1 MLSFKMMTWT
11 RCCCFLLSMMVVL
24 ENMPQGVNGFVIGR
38 SASPTTKPHAILFS
52 STLPM
57 NDALVPESEDDNN
70 NIDAANVAMRQLREE
85 IKGQILSLAAS
96 TERGFEAAPSE
107 RDQMKDLILDLADTF
122 DGAAAEPAAPYY
134 EDAEIRYYDD
144 DKPTLEGS
152 WTLVYTDAPDI
163 TGLDAGNSKLLPL
176 PPLAQLGRIGQS
188 CKPPY
193 ITNVIEWIKPSWAQ
207 KLPSF
212 LLPGEDTNARILQ
225 KVVTEAKAVPSRP
238 TQVDL
243 TLVGLDITA
252 RMSYDDDDDDTSEN
266 ILQEAI
272 KEKGLLAGFLKTNPL
287 ELRGPLTTPFGKF
300 TILYVD
306 DELRIIRTYQNYV
319 TINTR
324 NKEEW
329 F

>member
-1 MLSFKMMTWT
+1 
-11 RCCCFLLSMMVVL
+11 
-24 ENMPQGVNGFVIGR
+24 
-38 SASPTTKPHAILFS
+38 
-52 STLPM
+52 M
-57 NDALVPESEDDNN
+57 NDAFVPESEDDNN
-70 NIDAANVAMRQLREE
+70 NTDAANVAMRQLREE

-96 TERGFEAAPSE
+96 TARGFEATPSE
-107 RDQMKDLILDLADTF
+107 RDQMKDLIFDLGDTF

-134 EDAEIRYYDD
+134 EDAEIRFYD

-163 TGLDAGNSKLLPL
+163 TGLDAGSSTPL
-176 PPLAQLGRIGQS
+176 PSLAQLGRIGQS

-193 ITNVIEWIKPSWAQ
+193 ITNVIEWVKPSWAQ
-207 KLPSF
+207 NLPSF

-243 TLVGLDITA
+243 TLVGLDVTA
-252 RMSYDDDDDDTSEN
+252 RMSYDNDTSEN
-266 ILQEAI
+266 NLQEAI
-272 KEKGLLAGFLKTNPL
+272 KEKGLLVGFLKTNPL
-287 ELRGPLTTPFGKF
+287 ELRGPLKTPFGKF

-306 DELRIIRTYQNYV
+306 DELRIIRTYQSYPA
-319 TINTR
+319 INIQ

>member
-1 MLSFKMMTWT
+1 MMTWK
-11 RCCCFLLSMMVVL
+11 RCGCFLLSMMAVL
-24 ENMPQGVNGFVIGR
+24 ENNVPQGVNGFVIGR
-38 SASPTTKPHAILFS
+38 PASPTTKPLHAILFS

-57 NDALVPESEDDNN
+57 EDDAAA
-70 NIDAANVAMRQLREE
+70 AANVAMRKLRED
-85 IKGQILSLAAS
+85 IKGQVLSLAAS
-96 TERGFEAAPSE
+96 TERGFEATPSE

-122 DGAAAEPAAPYY
+122 DGAAAEPAASYY

-193 ITNVIEWIKPSWAQ
+193 ITNVIEWMKPSWAQ
-207 KLPSF
+207 NLPSF

-243 TLVGLDITA
+243 TLVGLDVTA
-252 RMSYDDDDDDTSEN
+252 RMSYDDDDDTSEN
-266 ILQEAI
+266 DLQEAI
-272 KEKGLLAGFLKTNPL
+272 KEKGLLVGFLKTNPL
-287 ELRGPLTTPFGKF
+287 ELRGPLKTPFGKF

-319 TINTR
+319 AINIR